1 MLKTLLIYIVISYSE
16 LHWNVLFLCNVAGLL
31 SFILFFFLH
40 SSLFF
45 PYVCMWFDLLYV
57 CCNFLL
63 TSMCI

>member
-31 SFILFFFLH
+31 SFILFFFLY

-45 PYVCMWFDLLYV
+45 PMYVCGLIYCMYAVTFY
-57 CCNFLL
+57 
-63 TSMCI
+63 